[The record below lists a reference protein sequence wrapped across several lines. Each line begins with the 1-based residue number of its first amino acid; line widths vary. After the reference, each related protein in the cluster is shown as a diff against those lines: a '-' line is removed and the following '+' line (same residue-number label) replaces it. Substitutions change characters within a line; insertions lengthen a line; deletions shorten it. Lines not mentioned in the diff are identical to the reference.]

1 MAKRNRSN
9 GSRSIERRLA
19 EGRGLRRGAFYKP
32 WLFIHDVASRGLVTR
47 AKHPLN
53 GRTCH
58 FLSKLETDW
67 FYVFSIFPQLLDL
80 REQFPLHG
88 IKETIEISQRLNI
101 KHPADPRTGEC
112 CIVTTDFLLTFQ
124 NGLQE
129 LDLAIAIK
137 PSSDLS
143 SSRVLEKLQIEKSY
157 WESRGVGW
165 RILTEKELPRAVVKN
180 VRWLFSHVDFTG
192 VSGAQISEIRAWMER
207 AIGSGRKS
215 LAVIAFEC
223 DKSFGLSGGTSLS
236 VCRHLIASK
245 VWKVNLTTEIDPS
258 KSLRLLPEGENHDL
272 SKIFN

>member
-1 MAKRNRSN
+1 MAKRTRNN
-9 GSRSIERRLA
+9 GWRSIERRLA
-19 EGRGLRRGAFYKP
+19 EGRGLGRGAFYIP
-32 WLFIHDVASRGLVTR
+32 WLFIHDVASRGLATR
-47 AKHPLN
+47 VKHPLN

-80 REQFPLHG
+80 REQYPLHG
-88 IKETIEISQRLNI
+88 IQETIEISQRLNI

-112 CIVTTDFLLTFQ
+112 CIVTTDFLLTFK

-157 WESRGVGW
+157 WDSRGVSW
-165 RILTEKELPRAVVKN
+165 RILTEKQLSRAVVKN
-180 VRWLFSHVDFTG
+180 VRWLFSHLEFDG
-192 VSGAQISEIRAWMER
+192 VSGAQISEIRGWMER
-207 AIGSGRKS
+207 AIDGDRKG
-215 LAVIAFEC
+215 LAVIASEC
-223 DKSFGLSGGTSLS
+223 DNSFGLRGGTSLS

-245 VWKVNLTTEIDPS
+245 VWKVDLTVEIDPS
-258 KSLRLLPEGENHDL
+258 KSLRLLREGENHDL
-272 SKIFN
+272 GKIFN